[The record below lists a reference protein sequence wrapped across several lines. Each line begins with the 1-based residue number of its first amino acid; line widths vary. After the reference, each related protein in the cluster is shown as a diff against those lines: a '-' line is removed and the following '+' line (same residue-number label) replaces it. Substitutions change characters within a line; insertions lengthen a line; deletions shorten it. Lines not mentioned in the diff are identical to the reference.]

1 MKRTLSR
8 LTESLAEQKSTADG
22 IGEKDNV
29 QGIGWAIGCQ
39 LGFHGGVG
47 LLKSLGFDLRIKGS
61 HHILTKEGMEEILN
75 LQPKDG
81 KAKPYQVKQVRKVI
95 VRYKLGDYDDA

>member
-1 MKRTLSR
+1 MGLGKKTMFKVLGGQSDAN
-8 LTESLAEQKSTADG
+8 LAFME
-22 IGEKDNV
+22 V
-29 QGIGWAIGCQ
+29 
-39 LGFHGGVG
+39 VG

-61 HHILTKEGMEEILN
+61 HHILTKEGIQEILN
-75 LQPKDG
+75 LQPKNG